1 MNLTRIILEWV
12 ARGRR
17 RKMERK
23 AAEIERKR
31 TVIRQQIAARR
42 ERKQAWRP
50 LTGSL
55 KDATTEALRVETKLA
70 AMNGLLKG

>member
-17 RKMERK
+17 RKMQRK
-23 AAEIERKR
+23 AADIERR
-31 TVIRQQIAARR
+31 RAVIRAQIAARR

-55 KDATTEALRVETKLA
+55 KDATTEALRVENQLA
-70 AMNGLLKG
+70 RM